1 VTLVVFKPECAYV
14 SMVALSYGC
23 FVQIA
28 EAANMTEENGV
39 WSPFPQCRGH

>member
-1 VTLVVFKPECAYV
+1 MSV
-14 SMVALSYGC
+14 VALSYDH

-39 WSPFPQCRGH
+39 WSPFQLCRGH